1 MIQKNTEAKNERSSL
16 REAFKASKNKLT
28 RIKSKKNEESSPS
41 SREERKQQKVRSDR
55 LRERLVPIWLR
66 LIIIILLFALCLAGG
81 LAVGY
86 GVVGDGNMMDVFKK
100 DTWQHIV
107 DIVKKDA

>member
-16 REAFKASKNKLT
+16 REAFKTSKNKLI
-28 RIKSKKNEESSPS
+28 RKYLKKNEESSPS
-41 SREERKQQKVRSDR
+41 SQEERKQQRVRSDK
-55 LRERLVPIWLR
+55 LQERIVPIWLR
-66 LIIIILLFALCLAGG
+66 LIIVVLLFALCLAGG

-86 GVVGDGNMMDVFKK
+86 GVVGDGEMMDVFKK

>member
-28 RIKSKKNEESSPS
+28 RKKSKNEESSPS
-41 SREERKQQKVRSDR
+41 SREEHKQQKVRSDR

-66 LIIIILLFALCLAGG
+66 LIIIILLFGLCLAGG

-86 GVVGDGNMMDVFKK
+86 GVVGDGDMMDVFKK

-107 DIVKKDA
+107 DIVKKDT